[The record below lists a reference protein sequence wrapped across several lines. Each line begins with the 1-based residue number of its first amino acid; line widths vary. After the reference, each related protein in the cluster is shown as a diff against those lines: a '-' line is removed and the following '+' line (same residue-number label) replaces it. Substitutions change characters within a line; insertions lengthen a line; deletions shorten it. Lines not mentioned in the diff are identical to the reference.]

1 MHCVDLGESFPT
13 HIFLQN
19 LASIQPRTS
28 LVKFAR
34 SPRTDPSG
42 LTRTELTTVRK
53 EDVEHV
59 LRELPYLR
67 EAFESFRDHVL
78 QQRRPGKGQKEGNA
92 FLSTSAAE
100 PKLYNSKSS
109 QQGFHDSDS
118 DVFETEQFQ
127 LGRSA
132 SGRLRF

>member
-1 MHCVDLGESFPT
+1 MEETGKKAETAYIQSPAFFGENVLYYDDPP
-13 HIFLQN
+13 
-19 LASIQPRTS
+19 PRTYS
-28 LVKFAR
+28 VKC
-34 SPRTDPSG
+34 
-42 LTRTELTTVRK
+42 LTRTELTTVKK

-100 PKLYNSKSS
+100 PKVYNSKSS